1 MARDKLWLGVTPA
14 EEDCIQMGAKDYDD
28 VAARKEARRHV
39 ELLEA
44 VFPERPDGVSFR
56 ISREQHDLG
65 SYLDVVIAFDNEVE
79 VQQDFA
85 FFVEAHA
92 PTTWG
97 GRAGAKWR
105 NPPEDGACERCH
117 EKPGELTRV
126 LARESAAQSVEWV
139 CFGCE
144 EQTNDPEEDEEAS
157 LDHAAAAQADM
168 LDASVHEDWLGE
180 M

>member
-1 MARDKLWLGVTPA
+1 
-14 EEDCIQMGAKDYDD
+14 MGAKDYDD

-44 VFPERPDGVSFR
+44 VFPERPDGVAFR

-79 VQQDFA
+79 LQQDFA

-97 GRAGAKWR
+97 GRPSVIWR
-105 NPPEDGACERCH
+105 NPPKDGACERCH
-117 EKPGELTRV
+117 EKPGEPTRV
-126 LARESAAQSVEWV
+126 LAPGMAVSSVAWV
-139 CFGCE
+139 CFECDEHAG
-144 EQTNDPEEDEEAS
+144 DPQDEEEVG
-157 LDHAAAAQADM
+157 LDHAAAVQADM
-168 LDASVHEDWLGE
+168 ADASVHEDWFRE